1 MMNSFSVTD
10 VKRESR
16 MSEPD
21 KAFIVEGEASESE
34 EEVSKLVLVKSSFVC
49 SMQLVSKLKVNFVK
63 LGRNDFFRV

>member
-34 EEVSKLVLVKSSFVC
+34 EVSSLD
-49 SMQLVSKLKVNFVK
+49 FVK
-63 LGRNDFFRV
+63 TSNDIIAGNGRVQKF